1 LPNEPVSARCVDL
14 VKTYRTPTGAVH
26 ALRGVT
32 LDFPAG
38 ALTAVVGPSGSG
50 KSSLLRVLTGIDRAT
65 SGDVWVGARNV
76 AKVSARGLRRL
87 RRDAVGY
94 VFQRPSDNFLPNLTI
109 GQHLRLASRGSEAP
123 ENAAVDS
130 DILERLGIGHRVDH
144 LPDELSGG
152 EQQRAA
158 FAQAVV
164 AGSAVVVA
172 DEPTAELDSES
183 GALVMDGVRAL
194 VDAGVTFVVATHDG
208 AVRKLADEVIELE
221 HGRLKGADPDTQRS
235 QTAAARYSLAGRLPG
250 DDLDAT
256 VSVHELTKIFRHH
269 GGDVVHAVEAVSF
282 EARPGE
288 IVGLVG
294 RSGSG
299 KTTLLNVI
307 AGWER
312 PTSGEVRWHEPVDA
326 SSPPWSA
333 VAAVPQKLGLM
344 EELSVE
350 ENIAYPARLA
360 GTLDERADEIE
371 DLIGVLGIGELR
383 SRYPREA
390 SVGEQQRTAI
400 ARALVVPTSVLLAD
414 EPTAHQD
421 TASAERVFSALRK
434 AADAGTAVIVATH
447 NPEVVRHLDRVLT
460 MADGRLSEA
469 PKS

>member
-1 LPNEPVSARCVDL
+1 LPNEPVRARCVDL

-32 LDFPAG
+32 LSFPAG

-76 AKVSARGLRRL
+76 GRTSARGLRRL
-87 RRDAVGY
+87 RRGVVGY

-109 GQHLRLASRGSEAP
+109 GEHLRLASGRSDGRR
-123 ENAAVDS
+123 DS
-130 DILERLGIGHRVDH
+130 QILDRLGIGNRIDH

-158 FAQAVV
+158 FAQAVA

-172 DEPTAELDSES
+172 DEPTAELDSGS
-183 GALVMDGVRAL
+183 GKLVMDGVRTL
-194 VDAGVTFVVATHDG
+194 LDSGVTFVVATHDG
-208 AVRKLADEVIELE
+208 AVWRLADEVVELD
-221 HGRLKGADPDTQRS
+221 HGRLKGTHPEAADLP
-235 QTAAARYSLAGRLPG
+235 AGFVRHPGARLPS
-250 DDLDAT
+250 DPSDVT
-256 VSVHELTKIFRHH
+256 VSVHELSKVFHHH
-269 GGDVVHAVEAVSF
+269 GGDVVHALEAVTF
-282 EARPGE
+282 EAMPGE
-288 IVGLVG
+288 LVGLVG

-312 PTSGEVRWHEPVDA
+312 PSAGEVRWSAPVDA
-326 SSPPWSA
+326 ASPAWSTVA
-333 VAAVPQKLGLM
+333 VVPQKLGLM
-344 EELSVE
+344 EELTVE
-350 ENIAYPARLA
+350 ENIAYPARLS
-360 GTLDERADEIE
+360 GTLDERSDDIE
-371 DLIGVLGIGELR
+371 ELIGVLGIGALR

-400 ARALVVPTSVLLAD
+400 ARALAVPTTVLLAD

-421 TASAERVFSALRK
+421 TASAERVFAALRR
-434 AADAGTAVIVATH
+434 AAHAGTAVVVATH
-447 NPEVVRHLDRVLT
+447 NPEVIRHLDRVLA
-460 MADGRLSEA
+460 MADGRLEEA
-469 PKS
+469 PPS

>member
-1 LPNEPVSARCVDL
+1 MPSEPVPARCVEL

-32 LDFPAG
+32 LGFPAG

-65 SGDVWVGARNV
+65 SGDVWVGPRNV
-76 AKVSARGLRRL
+76 ARASGRGLRRL
-87 RRDAVGY
+87 RRDVVGY

-109 GQHLRLASRGSEAP
+109 GQHLRLASRGSAVP
-123 ENAAVDS
+123 EDAH
-130 DILERLGIGHRVDH
+130 ILDRLGIGHRIDH

-172 DEPTAELDSES
+172 DEPTAELDTES
-183 GALVMDGVRAL
+183 GELVMNGVRAW

-208 AVRKLADEVIELE
+208 AVRKLADDVIELE
-221 HGRLKGADPDTQRS
+221 HGRVKGTHPEGSPVGGRTP
-235 QTAAARYSLAGRLPG
+235 AARYYGAGRLS
-250 DDLDAT
+250 DDEIETAI
-256 VSVHELTKIFRHH
+256 SVRELSKVFHHH
-269 GGDVVHAVEAVSF
+269 GGDVVHALESVTF
-282 EARPGE
+282 DARPGE

-312 PTSGEVRWHEPVDA
+312 PTSGEVRWRDDIDPG
-326 SSPPWSA
+326 SPPWSA
-333 VAAVPQKLGLM
+333 VATVPQKLGLM
-344 EELSVE
+344 EELTVE
-350 ENIAYPARLA
+350 ENIEYPARLA
-360 GTLDERADEIE
+360 GTLDERSDEIE

-390 SVGEQQRTAI
+390 SVGEQQRNAI
-400 ARALVVPTSVLLAD
+400 ARALAVPTSVLLAD

-421 TASAERVFSALRK
+421 TASAERVFTALRK
-434 AADAGTAVIVATH
+434 AADAGTAVVVATH

-460 MADGRLSEA
+460 MADGHLREA
-469 PKS
+469 PRP

>member
-1 LPNEPVSARCVDL
+1 VLPNERVPARCVDL

-32 LDFPAG
+32 LSFPAG

-65 SGDVWVGARNV
+65 SGDVWVGERNV
-76 AKVSARGLRRL
+76 GKTSSRGLRRL
-87 RRDAVGY
+87 RRDVVGY

-109 GQHLRLASRGSEAP
+109 GDHLRLASGRSVGAGDAE
-123 ENAAVDS
+123 
-130 DILERLGIGHRVDH
+130 ILERLGIAHRIDH

-172 DEPTAELDSES
+172 DEPTAELDTES
-183 GALVMDGVRAL
+183 GRLVMDGVRTL

-208 AVRKLADEVIELE
+208 AVRRLADEVMQLD
-221 HGRLKGADPDTQRS
+221 HGRVKDTHREGWS
-235 QTAAARYSLAGRLPG
+235 GPTAAARYYAGGGLPV
-250 DDLDAT
+250 DPTDAA
-256 VSVHELTKIFRHH
+256 VSVHELTKVFPHH
-269 GGDVVHAVEAVSF
+269 GGDVVHALESVSMD
-282 EARPGE
+282 ARPGE
-288 IVGLVG
+288 LVGLVG

-312 PTSGEVRWHEPVDA
+312 PSAGEVLWREQVDA
-326 SSPPWSA
+326 SSPAWSA
-333 VAAVPQKLGLM
+333 VAVMPQKLGLM
-344 EELSVE
+344 EELTVE
-350 ENIAYPARLA
+350 ENIEYPARLA
-360 GTLDERADEIE
+360 GTLDERSDEIE
-371 DLIGVLGIGELR
+371 ELIDVLGLGELR

-400 ARALVVPTSVLLAD
+400 ARALSVPTSVLLAD

-421 TASAERVFSALRK
+421 TASAERVFAALRR
-434 AADAGTAVIVATH
+434 AADAGTAVVVATH
-447 NPEVVRHLDRVLT
+447 NPEVIRHLDRVFT
-460 MADGRLSEA
+460 MADGHLEEA
-469 PKS
+469 ARG

>member
-1 LPNEPVSARCVDL
+1 LQSDPVPARCVDL

-26 ALRGVT
+26 ALRGIT
-32 LDFPAG
+32 LAFPAG

-65 SGDVWVGARNV
+65 SGEVWVGARNL
-76 AKVSARGLRRL
+76 AKTSAHGLRGLRR
-87 RRDAVGY
+87 DVVGY

-109 GQHLRLASRGSEAP
+109 GQHLRLAAGGSGISG
-123 ENAAVDS
+123 NG
-130 DILERLGIGHRVDH
+130 DILGRLGLGHRIDH

-164 AGSAVVVA
+164 AGAAVVVA

-194 VDAGVTFVVATHDG
+194 MDTGVTVVVATHDA
-208 AVRKLADEVIELE
+208 AVRTLADEVIELE
-221 HGRLKGADPDTQRS
+221 HGRLKGTDPDPSRGYTPAS
-235 QTAAARYSLAGRLPG
+235 RYPSAGRLHF
-250 DDLDAT
+250 DDLEAT

-312 PTSGEVRWHEPVDA
+312 PTSGEVRWHEPVDV

-333 VAAVPQKLGLM
+333 VATVPQKLGLM
-344 EELSVE
+344 EELTVE

-371 DLIGVLGIGELR
+371 ELIGVLGIGELR

-400 ARALVVPTSVLLAD
+400 ARALAVPTSVLLAD

-421 TASAERVFSALRK
+421 TASAERVFSGLRK

-460 MADGRLSEA
+460 MADGRISEA
-469 PKS
+469 PRP

>member
-1 LPNEPVSARCVDL
+1 MPNEPVPARCADL

-32 LDFPAG
+32 LSFPAG

-65 SGDVWVGARNV
+65 SGDVWVGTENV
-76 AKVSARGLRRL
+76 GRASARGLRRL
-87 RRDAVGY
+87 RRHVVGY

-109 GQHLRLASRGSEAP
+109 GEHLRLVSGRSGGRGEV
-123 ENAAVDS
+123 E
-130 DILERLGIGHRVDH
+130 ILERLGIGHRIDH

-172 DEPTAELDSES
+172 DEPTAELDTES
-183 GALVMDGVRAL
+183 GRLVMDGVRTL
-194 VDAGVTFVVATHDG
+194 VEAGVTFVVATHDG
-208 AVRKLADEVIELE
+208 AVRRLADEVVELD
-221 HGRLKGADPDTQRS
+221 HGRMKGTHPETPPGRGARF
-235 QTAAARYSLAGRLPG
+235 ARYPGERLPG
-250 DDLDAT
+250 DDTEAA
-256 VSVHELTKIFRHH
+256 VSVHELSKVFHHH
-269 GGDVVHAVEAVSF
+269 GGDVVHALESVSF
-282 EARPGE
+282 EARPTE
-288 IVGLVG
+288 LVGLVG

-312 PTSGEVRWHEPVDA
+312 PSEGEVRWRGPVDP

-333 VAAVPQKLGLM
+333 VAVVPQKLGLM
-344 EELSVE
+344 EELTVE

-360 GTLDERADEIE
+360 GILEERSDDIE
-371 DLIGVLGIGELR
+371 ELIGVLGIAELR

-400 ARALVVPTSVLLAD
+400 ARALSIPTSLLLAD

-421 TASAERVFSALRK
+421 TASAERVFAALRR
-434 AADAGTAVIVATH
+434 AADAGTAVVVATH
-447 NPEVVRHLDRVLT
+447 NPEVIRHLDRVLT
-460 MADGRLSEA
+460 MADGRLELA
-469 PKS
+469 PQG

>member
-1 LPNEPVSARCVDL
+1 LPSEAVPARCVDL

-32 LDFPAG
+32 LSFPAG

-76 AKVSARGLRRL
+76 GRTSARGLRRL
-87 RRDAVGY
+87 RRGVVGY

-109 GQHLRLASRGSEAP
+109 GEHLRLASGRSDGRRDSE
-123 ENAAVDS
+123 
-130 DILERLGIGHRVDH
+130 ILDRLGIRHRIGH

-158 FAQAVV
+158 FAQAVA

-183 GALVMDGVRAL
+183 GTLVMDGVRAL

-208 AVRKLADEVIELE
+208 AVRRLADEVVELD
-221 HGRLKGADPDTQRS
+221 HGRLKGTHPEGP
-235 QTAAARYSLAGRLPG
+235 AGRLAGFARYPG
-250 DDLDAT
+250 ARLPSEPSDAT
-256 VSVHELTKIFRHH
+256 VWVRELSKVFHHH
-269 GGDVVHAVEAVSF
+269 GGDVVHALESVSF
-282 EARPGE
+282 DARPGE
-288 IVGLVG
+288 LIGLVG

-312 PTSGEVRWHEPVDA
+312 PSAGEVRWREPVDA
-326 SSPPWSA
+326 SSPAWSTVA
-333 VAAVPQKLGLM
+333 VVPQKLGLM
-344 EELSVE
+344 EELTVE
-350 ENIAYPARLA
+350 ENVAYPARLS
-360 GTLDERADEIE
+360 GTLEERSDDIE
-371 DLIGVLGIGELR
+371 ELIGVLGIGELR

-400 ARALVVPTSVLLAD
+400 GRALSVPTSVLLAD

-421 TASAERVFSALRK
+421 TASAERVFSGLRR
-434 AADAGTAVIVATH
+434 AADAGTAVVVATH
-447 NPEVVRHLDRVLT
+447 NPEVIRHLDRVLN
-460 MADGRLSEA
+460 MADGRLEEA
-469 PKS
+469 PRS

>member
-1 LPNEPVSARCVDL
+1 LQSEPVPARCVDL

-26 ALRGVT
+26 ALRGIT
-32 LDFPAG
+32 LAFPAG

-65 SGDVWVGARNV
+65 SGEVWVGARNL
-76 AKVSARGLRRL
+76 AKTSAHGLRGLRR
-87 RRDAVGY
+87 DVVGY

-109 GQHLRLASRGSEAP
+109 GQHLRLAAGGSGISG
-123 ENAAVDS
+123 NG
-130 DILERLGIGHRVDH
+130 DILGRLGLGHRIDH

-164 AGSAVVVA
+164 AGAAVVVA

-194 VDAGVTFVVATHDG
+194 MDTGVTVVVATHDA
-208 AVRKLADEVIELE
+208 AVRTLADEVIELE
-221 HGRLKGADPDTQRS
+221 HGRLKGTDPDPSRGYTPAS
-235 QTAAARYSLAGRLPG
+235 RYPSAGRLHF
-250 DDLDAT
+250 DDLEAT

-312 PTSGEVRWHEPVDA
+312 PTSGEVRWHEPVDV

-333 VAAVPQKLGLM
+333 VATVPQKLGLM
-344 EELSVE
+344 EELTVE

-371 DLIGVLGIGELR
+371 ELIGVLGIGELR

-400 ARALVVPTSVLLAD
+400 ARALAVPTSVLLAD

-421 TASAERVFSALRK
+421 TASAERVFSGLRK

-460 MADGRLSEA
+460 MADGRISEA
-469 PKS
+469 PRP

>member
-1 LPNEPVSARCVDL
+1 LPSEPVPARCVDL

-32 LDFPAG
+32 LGFPAA

-65 SGDVWVGARNV
+65 SGDVWVGPRNV
-76 AKVSARGLRRL
+76 ARAPGRGLRRL
-87 RRDAVGY
+87 RRDVVGY

-109 GQHLRLASRGSEAP
+109 GQHLRLASRGSGAP
-123 ENAAVDS
+123 GDADVLS
-130 DILERLGIGHRVDH
+130 RLGIAHRIDH

-194 VDAGVTFVVATHDG
+194 VEAGVTFVVATHDG

-221 HGRLKGADPDTQRS
+221 HGRVKGTHPEASVRS
-235 QTAAARYSLAGRLPG
+235 TPATRSYAAGRLSVEDPEATFSV
-250 DDLDAT
+250 DD
-256 VSVHELTKIFRHH
+256 VTKVFHHH
-269 GGDVVHAVEAVSF
+269 GGDIVHALEAVSF

-288 IVGLVG
+288 LVGLVG

-312 PTSGEVRWHEPVDA
+312 PTSGTVQWRENVDP
-326 SSPPWSA
+326 SSPSWSA

-344 EELSVE
+344 EELTVE
-350 ENIAYPARLA
+350 ENIGYPARL
-360 GTLDERADEIE
+360 GGVLDERSDAIE
-371 DLIGVLGIGELR
+371 DLIGVLRIGELR

-400 ARALVVPTSVLLAD
+400 ARALSIPTSVLLAD

-421 TASAERVFSALRK
+421 TASVGRVFSALRR
-434 AADAGTAVIVATH
+434 AAGAGTAVIVATH

-460 MADGRLSEA
+460 MADGRLREA
-469 PKS
+469 RRA

>member
-1 LPNEPVSARCVDL
+1 
-14 VKTYRTPTGAVH
+14 
-26 ALRGVT
+26 
-32 LDFPAG
+32 
-38 ALTAVVGPSGSG
+38 
-50 KSSLLRVLTGIDRAT
+50 
-65 SGDVWVGARNV
+65 
-76 AKVSARGLRRL
+76 
-87 RRDAVGY
+87 
-94 VFQRPSDNFLPNLTI
+94 
-109 GQHLRLASRGSEAP
+109 
-123 ENAAVDS
+123 
-130 DILERLGIGHRVDH
+130 
-144 LPDELSGG
+144 
-152 EQQRAA
+152 
-158 FAQAVV
+158 
-164 AGSAVVVA
+164 
-172 DEPTAELDSES
+172 
-183 GALVMDGVRAL
+183 
-194 VDAGVTFVVATHDG
+194 
-208 AVRKLADEVIELE
+208 VIELE
-221 HGRLKGADPDTQRS
+221 HGRLKGADPDASRGHTP
-235 QTAAARYSLAGRLPG
+235 AVRYSSAGRLLG
-250 DDLDAT
+250 DDLEAT

-269 GGDVVHAVEAVSF
+269 GGDVVHALEAVSL

-312 PTSGEVRWHEPVDA
+312 PTSGEVRWQKPVDP

-344 EELSVE
+344 EELTVE
-350 ENIAYPARLA
+350 ENIAYPARLS
-360 GTLDERADEIE
+360 GSLDERTDEIE

-400 ARALVVPTSVLLAD
+400 ARALAVPTSVLLAD

-421 TASAERVFSALRK
+421 TVSAERVFSALRK

-469 PKS
+469 PRP

>member
-1 LPNEPVSARCVDL
+1 LPSEPVPARCVDL

-32 LDFPAG
+32 LGFPAG

-65 SGDVWVGARNV
+65 SGDVWVGERSV
-76 AKVSARGLRRL
+76 GRTSSRGLRRL
-87 RRDAVGY
+87 RRHVVGY

-109 GQHLRLASRGSEAP
+109 GEHLRLASGRSVGGGAMG
-123 ENAAVDS
+123 
-130 DILERLGIGHRVDH
+130 ILDRLGIAHRFDH

-158 FAQAVV
+158 FAQAVA
-164 AGSAVVVA
+164 AGSSVVVA

-183 GALVMDGVRAL
+183 GRLVMDGVRAL

-208 AVRKLADEVIELE
+208 TVRRLADEVIELD
-221 HGRLKGADPDTQRS
+221 HGRVKGTNPEPPS
-235 QTAAARYSLAGRLPG
+235 GLPTAAARFYAAARLA
-250 DDLDAT
+250 DDDVDAT
-256 VSVHELTKIFRHH
+256 VSVRDLSKVFHHH
-269 GGDVVHAVEAVSF
+269 GGDVVHALQSVSF
-282 EARPGE
+282 DARRGE
-288 IVGLVG
+288 LVGLVG

-312 PTSGEVRWHEPVDA
+312 PSAGEVRWREPVDA
-326 SSPPWSA
+326 SSPAWSA
-333 VAAVPQKLGLM
+333 VAVVPQKLGLM
-344 EELSVE
+344 EELTVE
-350 ENIAYPARLA
+350 ENVAYPARLSD
-360 GTLDERADEIE
+360 TLDERSDDIE

-400 ARALVVPTSVLLAD
+400 ARALSVPTRVLLAD

-421 TASAERVFSALRK
+421 TASVERVFAALRRS
-434 AADAGTAVIVATH
+434 ANAGTAVVVATH
-447 NPEVVRHLDRVLT
+447 NPEVIRHLDRVLT
-460 MADGRLSEA
+460 MTDGHLEEA
-469 PKS
+469 PRS

>member
-1 LPNEPVSARCVDL
+1 LPNEPVPARCVDL

-32 LDFPAG
+32 LTFPPG

-65 SGDVWVGARNV
+65 SGDVWVGERNV
-76 AKVSARGLRRL
+76 GRTSSRGLRRL
-87 RRDAVGY
+87 RRDVVGY

-109 GQHLRLASRGSEAP
+109 GEHLRLASGRSGGSGDAE
-123 ENAAVDS
+123 
-130 DILERLGIGHRVDH
+130 ILERLGIDHRIDH

-172 DEPTAELDSES
+172 DEPTAELDTES
-183 GALVMDGVRAL
+183 GRLVMEGVRTL

-208 AVRKLADEVIELE
+208 AVRRLADQVMELD
-221 HGRLKGADPDTQRS
+221 HGRVKGTHPEGPS
-235 QTAAARYSLAGRLPG
+235 GPTAAARYYASGRLPA
-250 DDLDAT
+250 DLTDAA
-256 VSVHELTKIFRHH
+256 VSVHELTKVFHHH
-269 GGDVVHAVEAVSF
+269 GGDVVHALESVSF
-282 EARPGE
+282 DARPGE
-288 IVGLVG
+288 LAGLVG

-312 PTSGEVRWHEPVDA
+312 PSAGEVRWREHVDA
-326 SSPPWSA
+326 SSPEWSA
-333 VAAVPQKLGLM
+333 VAVMPQKLGLM
-344 EELSVE
+344 EELTVE
-350 ENIAYPARLA
+350 ENIEYPARLA
-360 GTLDERADEIE
+360 GTLEERSDEIE
-371 DLIGVLGIGELR
+371 ALIDVLGLGELR

-400 ARALVVPTSVLLAD
+400 ARALSVPTSVLLAD

-421 TASAERVFSALRK
+421 TASAERVFAALRR
-434 AADAGTAVIVATH
+434 AADAGTAVVIATH
-447 NPEVVRHLDRVLT
+447 NPEVIRHLDRVLT
-460 MADGRLSEA
+460 MADGHLEEA
-469 PKS
+469 ARG

>member
-1 LPNEPVSARCVDL
+1 MPNESVPARCVDL

-32 LDFPAG
+32 LSFPAG

-65 SGDVWVGARNV
+65 SGDVWVGERNV
-76 AKVSARGLRRL
+76 GKTSSRGLRRL
-87 RRDAVGY
+87 RRDVVGY

-109 GQHLRLASRGSEAP
+109 GDHLRLASGRSV
-123 ENAAVDS
+123 AAHDAE
-130 DILERLGIGHRVDH
+130 ILERLGIAHRIDH

-172 DEPTAELDSES
+172 DEPTAELDTES
-183 GALVMDGVRAL
+183 GRLVMDGVRTL

-208 AVRKLADEVIELE
+208 AVRRLADEVMQLD
-221 HGRLKGADPDTQRS
+221 HGRVKGTHPEGWSGPTP
-235 QTAAARYSLAGRLPG
+235 AARYYAGGGLPV
-250 DDLDAT
+250 DPTDSA
-256 VSVHELTKIFRHH
+256 VSVHELTKVFHHH
-269 GGDVVHAVEAVSF
+269 GGDVVHALESVSMD
-282 EARPGE
+282 ARPGE
-288 IVGLVG
+288 LVGLVG

-312 PTSGEVRWHEPVDA
+312 PSAGEVRWREQVDA
-326 SSPPWSA
+326 SSPAWSA
-333 VAAVPQKLGLM
+333 VAVMPQKLGLM
-344 EELSVE
+344 EELTVE
-350 ENIAYPARLA
+350 ENIEYPARLA
-360 GTLDERADEIE
+360 GTLDERSDDVEE
-371 DLIGVLGIGELR
+371 LIDVLGLGELR

-400 ARALVVPTSVLLAD
+400 ARALSVHTSVLLAD

-421 TASAERVFSALRK
+421 TASAERVFAALRR
-434 AADAGTAVIVATH
+434 AADAGTAVVVATH
-447 NPEVVRHLDRVLT
+447 NPEVIRHLDRVLT
-460 MADGRLSEA
+460 MADGHLEEA
-469 PKS
+469 ARG

>member
-1 LPNEPVSARCVDL
+1 M
-14 VKTYRTPTGAVH
+14 KTYRTPTGAVH
-26 ALRGVT
+26 ALRGVS
-32 LDFPAG
+32 LSFPAA

-65 SGDVWVGARNV
+65 SGDVWVGPRNV
-76 AKVSARGLRRL
+76 GRMSGRGLRRL
-87 RRDAVGY
+87 RRDVVGY

-109 GQHLRLASRGSEAP
+109 GQHLKLASRGSRSQGDGA
-123 ENAAVDS
+123 
-130 DILERLGIGHRVDH
+130 ILERLGIGHRVDH

-172 DEPTAELDSES
+172 DEPTAELDSGS
-183 GALVMDGVRAL
+183 GRLVMDGVRAL

-208 AVRKLADEVIELE
+208 AVRRLADEVIELD
-221 HGRLKGADPDTQRS
+221 HGRLKGTHPEGPGSRGS
-235 QTAAARYSLAGRLPG
+235 RAARYPIARLV
-250 DDLDAT
+250 DEDAEAV
-256 VSVHELTKIFRHH
+256 VSVIGLTKVFHHH
-269 GGDVVHAVEAVSF
+269 GGDVVHALEDVSF

-288 IVGLVG
+288 LVGLVG

-312 PTSGEVRWHEPVDA
+312 PTSGEVRWGGPIDP
-326 SSPPWSA
+326 SSPAWSGVA
-333 VAAVPQKLGLM
+333 VVPQKLGLM
-344 EELSVE
+344 EELTVE
-350 ENIAYPARLA
+350 ENIEYPARLA
-360 GTLDERADEIE
+360 GSLDDRSDDIE

-383 SRYPREA
+383 RRYPREA

-400 ARALVVPTSVLLAD
+400 ARALSIPTSVLLAD

-421 TASAERVFSALRK
+421 TVSAERVFAALRR
-434 AADAGTAVIVATH
+434 ASEAGTAVVVATH
-447 NPEVVRHLDRVLT
+447 NPEVIRHLDRVLT
-460 MADGRLSEA
+460 MADGRLAEA
-469 PKS
+469 PPT

>member
-1 LPNEPVSARCVDL
+1 
-14 VKTYRTPTGAVH
+14 VH

-32 LDFPAG
+32 LGFPAG

-65 SGDVWVGARNV
+65 SGDVWVGPQNV
-76 AKVSARGLRRL
+76 ARASARGLRRL
-87 RRDAVGY
+87 RRDVVGY

-109 GQHLRLASRGSEAP
+109 GEHLRLAADGSGAP
-123 ENAAVDS
+123 EES
-130 DILERLGIGHRVDH
+130 DILDRLGIGHRIDH

-194 VDAGVTFVVATHDG
+194 VDSGVTFVVATHDG

-221 HGRLKGADPDTQRS
+221 HGRLKGADPDAPRS
-235 QTAAARYSLAGRLPG
+235 HTPVARYSLGGRLPG
-250 DDLDAT
+250 DDLEAT

-326 SSPPWSA
+326 LSPPWSA

-360 GTLDERADEIE
+360 RTLDERADEIE

-400 ARALVVPTSVLLAD
+400 ARALAVPTSVLLAD

-421 TASAERVFSALRK
+421 TASAERVFSALRR
-434 AADAGTAVIVATH
+434 AAAAGTAVIVATH

-469 PKS
+469 RKP

>member
-1 LPNEPVSARCVDL
+1 VDL

-32 LDFPAG
+32 LSFPAG

-65 SGDVWVGARNV
+65 SGQVWVDGRDVARS
-76 AKVSARGLRRL
+76 SAHGLRRL
-87 RRDAVGY
+87 RRDVVGY

-109 GQHLRLASRGSEAP
+109 GEHLRLAGGRHDDPVLDA
-123 ENAAVDS
+123 
-130 DILERLGIGHRVDH
+130 LGIAHRVDH

-164 AGSAVVVA
+164 AGSSVVVA
-172 DEPTAELDSES
+172 DEPTAELDTDSADRVLE
-183 GALVMDGVRAL
+183 GVRTL
-194 VDAGVTFVVATHDG
+194 VGTGVTVIVATHDG
-208 AVRKLADEVIELE
+208 SVRGQADEVIELD
-221 HGRLKGADPDTQRS
+221 HGRLRGGGEHVPGAPADRRFAS
-235 QTAAARYSLAGRLPG
+235 ARFALEEEPVLSVRE
-250 DDLDAT
+250 
-256 VSVHELTKIFRHH
+256 VSKVFLHH
-269 GGDVVHAVEAVSF
+269 GGDEVHALDTVTF

-288 IVGLVG
+288 LVGLVG

-299 KTTLLNVI
+299 KTTMLNVI

-312 PTSGEVRWHEPVDA
+312 PTAGEVVWAGDVDP
-326 SSPPWSA
+326 SSPTWA
-333 VAAVPQKLGLM
+333 DAAVMPQKLGLM
-344 EELSVE
+344 DELTVE
-350 ENIAYPARLA
+350 ENVAYPARLA
-360 GTLDERADEIE
+360 GRLEERTDAIE
-371 DLIGVLGIGELR
+371 ELIGNLGIGEFR

-400 ARALVVPTSVLLAD
+400 ARALAVPSKVLLAD

-421 TASAERVFSALRK
+421 TANGERVFAALRR
-434 AADAGTAVIVATH
+434 AADAGTAVVLATH
-447 NPEVVRHLDRVLT
+447 NPEVLRHLDRVLT

-469 PKS
+469 S

>member
-1 LPNEPVSARCVDL
+1 MPNEPVPARCVEL

-32 LDFPAG
+32 LTFVPG

-65 SGDVWVGARNV
+65 SGDVWVGPRNLAR
-76 AKVSARGLRRL
+76 APARGLRRL
-87 RRDAVGY
+87 RRDVVGF

-109 GQHLRLASRGSEAP
+109 GEHLRLAARGSGAE
-123 ENAAVDS
+123 DT
-130 DILERLGIGHRVDH
+130 DILDRLGIGHRIDH

-183 GALVMDGVRAL
+183 GALVMAGVRAL

-208 AVRKLADEVIELE
+208 AVRRLADDVIELE
-221 HGRLKGADPDTQRS
+221 HGKVRGSHPEPAPGPGP
-235 QTAAARYSLAGRLPG
+235 AARYNAAGYLPG
-250 DDLDAT
+250 DDLEAT

-269 GGDVVHAVEAVSF
+269 GGDVVHALEAVSF

-288 IVGLVG
+288 LVGLVG

-326 SSPPWSA
+326 SSPAWST

-344 EELSVE
+344 EELTVE
-350 ENIAYPARLA
+350 ENIAYPARL
-360 GTLDERADEIE
+360 GGSLEDRSDTIE
-371 DLIGVLGIGELR
+371 ELIGDLGIGELR

-400 ARALVVPTSVLLAD
+400 ARALAIPTSVLLAD

-421 TASAERVFSALRK
+421 TASAERVFSALRR
-434 AADAGTAVIVATH
+434 AAQEGTAVIVATH

-469 PKS
+469 PRP

>member
-1 LPNEPVSARCVDL
+1 MSPNEPVPAHCVDL

-32 LDFPAG
+32 LSFRAG

-50 KSSLLRVLTGIDRAT
+50 KSSLLRVLTGIDGAT
-65 SGDVWVGARNV
+65 SGDVWVGERNV
-76 AKVSARGLRRL
+76 GRMSSRGLRRL
-87 RRDAVGY
+87 RRDVVGY

-109 GQHLRLASRGSEAP
+109 GEHLRLASGRSGGAGDAE
-123 ENAAVDS
+123 
-130 DILERLGIGHRVDH
+130 ILERLGIGHRIDH

-172 DEPTAELDSES
+172 DEPTAELDTGS
-183 GALVMDGVRAL
+183 GRMVMDGVRTL
-194 VDAGVTFVVATHDG
+194 VEAGVTFVVATHDG
-208 AVRKLADEVIELE
+208 AVRRLADEVMELD
-221 HGRLKGADPDTQRS
+221 HGRVQGTHPEAPGRFPTP
-235 QTAAARYSLAGRLPG
+235 AARYYASARLPV
-250 DDLDAT
+250 DVSDAA
-256 VSVHELTKIFRHH
+256 VSVRDLSKVFHHH
-269 GGDVVHAVEAVSF
+269 GGDVVHALESVSLD
-282 EARPGE
+282 ARPGE
-288 IVGLVG
+288 LVGLVG

-312 PTSGEVRWHEPVDA
+312 PSSGEVRWSEHVDA
-326 SSPPWSA
+326 LSPPWSA
-333 VAAVPQKLGLM
+333 VAVMPQKLGLM
-344 EELSVE
+344 EELTVE
-350 ENIAYPARLA
+350 ENIEYPARLA
-360 GTLDERADEIE
+360 GTLDERTDDIE
-371 DLIGVLGIGELR
+371 DLIGVLGLGELR

-400 ARALVVPTSVLLAD
+400 ARALSVPTSVLLAD

-421 TASAERVFSALRK
+421 TASAERVFAALRR
-434 AADAGTAVIVATH
+434 AADAGTAVVIATH

-460 MADGRLSEA
+460 MADGRLEEA
-469 PKS
+469 ARS

>member
-1 LPNEPVSARCVDL
+1 LPSEPITARCVDL

-32 LDFPAG
+32 LSFPAE

-65 SGDVWVGARNV
+65 SGEVWVGPKNV
-76 AKVSARGLRRL
+76 GRTSARGLRRL
-87 RRDAVGY
+87 RRDVVGY

-109 GQHLRLASRGSEAP
+109 GEHLRLASGRSGGRGDVE
-123 ENAAVDS
+123 
-130 DILERLGIGHRVDH
+130 ILDRLGLGHRIDH
-144 LPDELSGG
+144 MPDELSGG

-183 GALVMDGVRAL
+183 GRLVMDGVRTL
-194 VDAGVTFVVATHDG
+194 VDVGVTFVVATHDG
-208 AVRKLADEVIELE
+208 AVRRLADEVVELD
-221 HGRLKGADPDTQRS
+221 HGRLKGTHPWGPSGPTPV
-235 QTAAARYSLAGRLPG
+235 ARYYAGGRLPS
-250 DDLDAT
+250 DAESV
-256 VSVHELTKIFRHH
+256 VSVHELNKVFHHH
-269 GGDVVHAVEAVSF
+269 GGDVVHALESVSF

-288 IVGLVG
+288 LVGLVG

-312 PTSGEVRWHEPVDA
+312 PTEGEVRWRGPVDP
-326 SSPPWSA
+326 SSPAWSSVA
-333 VAAVPQKLGLM
+333 VVPQKLGLM
-344 EELSVE
+344 EELTVE

-360 GTLDERADEIE
+360 GVLDERSD
-371 DLIGVLGIGELR
+371 DLEELIDVLGIGDLR

-400 ARALVVPTSVLLAD
+400 ARALSVPTSVLLAD

-421 TASAERVFSALRK
+421 TASAERVFAAIRR
-434 AADAGTAVIVATH
+434 AADAGTAVVVATH
-447 NPEVVRHLDRVLT
+447 NPEVIRHLDRVLT
-460 MADGRLSEA
+460 MADGRLEGSSG
-469 PKS
+469 P